1 MKTIRALF
9 GALLVLASFGFAV
22 AKLPP
27 APPLTDAQK
36 TEAKAKA
43 DAAAD
48 LAKQQQARAEDR
60 VAAQYF
66 ADMKAHGKSVPAPQM
81 GPTAAPA
88 APSGVPAKGAAPAK
102 GPTPAA
108 AKK

>member
-36 TEAKAKA
+36 AEAKAKA

-66 ADMKAHGKSVPAPQM
+66 ANMKAQGKPVPAAQM
-81 GPTAAPA
+81 APTAAPA
-88 APSGVPAKGAAPAK
+88 AASGAPAKGAAPTK
-102 GPTPAA
+102 GAAPAA

>member
-1 MKTIRALF
+1 MKTIRA
-9 GALLVLASFGFAV
+9 VLAATMVVVSFGVAV

-27 APPLTDAQK
+27 APPLTDVQK
-36 TEAKAKA
+36 AEAKAKA

-66 ADMKAHGKSVPAPQM
+66 ANMKAQGKVVPTPQLA
-81 GPTAAPA
+81 AAPA
-88 APSGVPAKGAAPAK
+88 APVVPAKAAAPAK
-102 GPTPAA
+102 
-108 AKK
+108 K